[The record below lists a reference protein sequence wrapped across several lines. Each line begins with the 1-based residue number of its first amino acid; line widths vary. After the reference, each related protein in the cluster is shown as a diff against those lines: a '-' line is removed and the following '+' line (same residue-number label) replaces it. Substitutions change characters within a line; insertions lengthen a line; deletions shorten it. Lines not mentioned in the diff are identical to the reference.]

1 MWPRWF
7 RCFCA
12 RGRLWWQG
20 DQKCYMC
27 NASCGTSLIP
37 DLNQNTVGNDL
48 HRLNRDQAWERSPL
62 DRPVQS
68 NNVDMA

>member
-12 RGRLWWQG
+12 RGRLWWQD
-20 DQKCYMC
+20 DQKLYMC
-27 NASCGTSLIP
+27 NAGCGTSLIP
-37 DLNQNTVGNDL
+37 DVSQKTIGNDL

-62 DRPVQS
+62 DRMVKS